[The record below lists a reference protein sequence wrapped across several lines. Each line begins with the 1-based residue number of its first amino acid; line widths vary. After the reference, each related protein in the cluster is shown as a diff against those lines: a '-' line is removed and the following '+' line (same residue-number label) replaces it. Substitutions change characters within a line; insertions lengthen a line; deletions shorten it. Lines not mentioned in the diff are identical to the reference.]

1 MKRCIGRSLLA
12 LLGTSLMFN
21 SCFAGAGYTLPTPV
35 YQPGETTICTSVSK
49 AALNPARPV
58 LPNNPIDRLSLMPTI
73 CSGGGMNQSEL
84 PGGIRQLLL
93 AGWRI
98 TQVSHQVTSLGA
110 SSGET
115 GVELLISGLFVLER
129 QLFSAQTR

>member
-1 MKRCIGRSLLA
+1 MKWCISRRLLV
-12 LLGTSLMFN
+12 LLGTSLWFN
-21 SCFAGAGYTLPTPV
+21 YCFAGPNMALPAPV
-35 YQPGETTICTSVSK
+35 YQPGETAICTSVSK
-49 AALNPARPV
+49 AALNPARPI

-73 CSGGGMNQSEL
+73 CSGGGMNQSEI
-84 PGGIRQLLL
+84 PGGVRQLLS

-98 TQVSHQVTSLGA
+98 AQASHQVTSLGA

-129 QLFSAQTR
+129 QLFGVPAR